1 MTVFTILFNYIIDP
15 FDIFKF
21 IKKTGINYNK
31 PCISK
36 QERIT
41 KIPQLKLNKDK
52 IDIVFVGSSKTQWWL
67 NIPYYSKISGKNII
81 SMGLSASSLQESI
94 IMAENSIFL
103 HPEIEKIYFGLDF
116 FSFSSNYYTTAI
128 NIERVTDK
136 KLTKKEIIPLILS
149 FDTLQYSIK
158 TFFENIK
165 HKSVQNN
172 NTEISIDENPKAEH
186 YFKETVK
193 KYDRDYY
200 SDYALNKEAF
210 EELLEFNDFAKSRNI
225 EVVYFVTPMHIYD
238 LVNINLHGLTDEFY
252 EFKRLL
258 AQYFNY
264 YDLSL
269 INEYNTE
276 PVAVNM
282 KYYRDAVHAT
292 EYFGSF
298 FAQYFYIKPNNSA
311 VFITKDN
318 VNQYIETDKQNLND
332 YITNNPEIVKQIKGW
347 ID

>member
-116 FSFSSNYYTTAI
+116 FSFSSNFYTTAI
-128 NIERVTDK
+128 NIERVTEK
-136 KLTKKEIIPLILS
+136 KLTKKEIMPLLLS
-149 FDTLQYSIK
+149 FDTLKYSML
-158 TFFENIK
+158 TLFYNIK
-165 HKSVQNN
+165 DNSVQD

-200 SDYALNKEAF
+200 
-210 EELLEFNDFAKSRNI
+210 
-225 EVVYFVTPMHIYD
+225 
-238 LVNINLHGLTDEFY
+238 
-252 EFKRLL
+252 
-258 AQYFNY
+258 
-264 YDLSL
+264 
-269 INEYNTE
+269 
-276 PVAVNM
+276 
-282 KYYRDAVHAT
+282 
-292 EYFGSF
+292 
-298 FAQYFYIKPNNSA
+298 
-311 VFITKDN
+311 
-318 VNQYIETDKQNLND
+318 
-332 YITNNPEIVKQIKGW
+332 
-347 ID
+347 